1 MHLAD
6 HIVVHVAMAAL
17 PPPLAQCSLLVPL
30 LTEYDGVI
38 RELSQQG
45 EVYKVCTW
53 LGHWEMM
60 EWRCVLHASCTCVC
74 TEWLH
79 RLTDTCFLS

>member
-1 MHLAD
+1 MHMPD
-6 HIVVHVAMAAL
+6 HIVVHVPMTAASS
-17 PPPLAQCSLLVPL
+17 PASPCSCSLLVPL

-45 EVYKVCTW
+45 EVYKVCTC

-60 EWRCVLHASCTCVC
+60 EWRCVLRTCI
-74 TEWLH
+74 TH
-79 RLTDTCFLS
+79 RCVHRVAALAH